1 MKNQYMFFA
10 QQGFENFDLSDY
22 RKSDTTIPKTSVHIY
37 SFECIESDKC
47 SDDKSKA
54 KKLDELTKR
63 IDATYPNM
71 FQLIG
76 SESSQF
82 FCKEIY
88 PYIVDF
94 ETKLRAVLYI
104 MNCVI

>member
-22 RKSDTTIPKTSVHIY
+22 SKSDTTIPKTSVHIY

-54 KKLDELTKR
+54 KLRTNKDRCFKR
-63 IDATYPNM
+63 
-71 FQLIG
+71 
-76 SESSQF
+76 SEP
-82 FCKEIY
+82 C
-88 PYIVDF
+88 
-94 ETKLRAVLYI
+94 
-104 MNCVI
+104 